1 MSNRNLHFERRM
13 SDPDALMWTIELD
26 PLLRSTI
33 TSVSILDKAPD
44 RELFSDRI
52 ERASRSVIRLRQL
65 VAPSP
70 YNLAPPEFVIDDN
83 FHLGYHLR
91 WQRAPANGTLRDA
104 LDFAEPFAMTGF
116 DHSRPLWEM
125 VVLEDLE
132 DGRTALVQKIHH
144 SLADGVGMMK
154 LSMAFLDL
162 ERQPSRPPGPMPGI
176 PVANRPSAMDQI
188 RAGIEY
194 RARRRWAALGS
205 VPGRVGAFALNPV
218 KGTLDI
224 ARSASSAARVLRP
237 VSEPLSPLM
246 TGRSRGIRFDTL
258 TASLPAMKVAS
269 KLVNGRLND
278 AFLAAVAGGLDR
290 YHRTHGVTV
299 DQLRMSMPINIRP
312 KDDVVAG
319 GNQFVPMRFAFP
331 VSVTDPV
338 ERMVRMRD
346 LVIAQRSEPALDLA
360 KPIAGLLNR
369 LPGFATAALF
379 GGMLKAVDVVTT
391 NVPGAP
397 RPVFIA
403 GARVD
408 ANFGYGPLTGA
419 ACNITLLSY
428 IDELQVGISTDPAA
442 VPDPGVFV
450 ACMQDGFAEIEK
462 LAED

>member
-224 ARSASSAARVLRP
+224 ARSASSAARCYVR
-237 VSEPLSPLM
+237 SP
-246 TGRSRGIRFDTL
+246 
-258 TASLPAMKVAS
+258 
-269 KLVNGRLND
+269 
-278 AFLAAVAGGLDR
+278 
-290 YHRTHGVTV
+290 
-299 DQLRMSMPINIRP
+299 
-312 KDDVVAG
+312 
-319 GNQFVPMRFAFP
+319 
-331 VSVTDPV
+331 
-338 ERMVRMRD
+338 
-346 LVIAQRSEPALDLA
+346 
-360 KPIAGLLNR
+360 NR
-369 LPGFATAALF
+369 
-379 GGMLKAVDVVTT
+379 
-391 NVPGAP
+391 
-397 RPVFIA
+397 
-403 GARVD
+403 
-408 ANFGYGPLTGA
+408 
-419 ACNITLLSY
+419 
-428 IDELQVGISTDPAA
+428 
-442 VPDPGVFV
+442 
-450 ACMQDGFAEIEK
+450 
-462 LAED
+462 